1 MIRVLHVIVALT
13 AGGAEAML
21 AKLVGRM
28 DRARFEPI
36 VVSMTD
42 RGALGGIIEETGTE
56 LIALGMRRRFPD
68 PRGFFRFRSLVRER
82 KPDIIQSWMYHADVL
97 TALACRGTATPFLW
111 NIRCSDMNMGDYS
124 ALSALTI
131 RAAAHLSPRPAGVV
145 VNSIAG
151 REYHQRIGYRPRAWY
166 FIPNGFD
173 LTRFRPDAEARREI
187 RAEVGIDD
195 QTPLVGLISRFD
207 PMKDHAGFFEAAT
220 MVARQTG
227 AHFLLAGAGVE
238 ESNAALCRLF
248 ATPDLQGRVHLL
260 GYRGDVDR
268 MMAALD
274 VNVLS
279 SAYGEG
285 FPNVIGEAMASG
297 AICVTTDVGD
307 AAMIVGDYG
316 FIVPPRDPGALA
328 DAITT
333 AIRLPSGERLALER
347 KSRQRVEEHF
357 SVDAVVLQYED
368 LYEAIT
374 RGAVS

>member
-28 DRARFEPI
+28 DRTRFEST

-42 RGALGGIIEETGTE
+42 RGPLGDIIEQTGTE
-56 LIALGMRRRFPD
+56 LIALGMRRGFPD
-68 PRGFFRFRSLVRER
+68 PRGFIRFRSLVRGR
-82 KPDIIQSWMYHADVL
+82 KPDLIQSWMYHADVL
-97 TALACRGTATPFLW
+97 TALTCRGTGTPFLW
-111 NIRCSDMNMGDYS
+111 NVRCSDMNMSDYS

-131 RAAAHLSPRPAGVV
+131 RAAAHLSPWPAGIV

-151 REYHQRIGYRPRAWY
+151 REYHQRIGYQPRAWY

-173 LTRFRPDAEARREI
+173 LTRFRPNAEARREI
-187 RAEVGIDD
+187 RAEAGIHE

-207 PMKDHAGFFEAAT
+207 PMKDHAGFFEAAA
-220 MVARQTG
+220 MVARRTG

-248 ATPDLQGRVHLL
+248 ANPDLQGRVHLL

-297 AICVTTDVGD
+297 TICVTTDAGD
-307 AAMIVGDYG
+307 AGMIVGDCG
-316 FIVPPRDPGALA
+316 FVVPPREPAALA
-328 DAITT
+328 DAITA

-347 KSRQRVEEHF
+347 RSRQRIEEHF
-357 SVDAVVLQYED
+357 SVDAVVRQYQD

-374 RGAVS
+374 RGTAS

>member
-28 DRARFEPI
+28 DRTRFEST

-42 RGALGGIIEETGTE
+42 RGALGDIIEETGTE
-56 LIALGMRRRFPD
+56 LIALGMRRGFPD
-68 PRGFFRFRSLVRER
+68 PRGFIRLRSLLRER
-82 KPDIIQSWMYHADVL
+82 QPDVIQSWMYHADVL
-97 TALACRGTATPFLW
+97 TALTCRGTATPFLW
-111 NIRCSDMNMGDYS
+111 NVRCSDMNMGDYS

-131 RAAAHLSPRPAGVV
+131 RAAAHLSPWPAGIV

-173 LTRFRPDAEARREI
+173 LTRFRPNAEARREI
-187 RAEVGIDD
+187 RAEAGIHE

-207 PMKDHAGFFEAAT
+207 PMKDHAGFFEAAA
-220 MVARQTG
+220 MVARRTG

-238 ESNAALCRLF
+238 ESNAAICRLF

-297 AICVTTDVGD
+297 TICVTTDAGD
-307 AAMIVGDYG
+307 AGMIVGDCGYV
-316 FIVPPRDPGALA
+316 VPPREPAALA
-328 DAITT
+328 DAIT
-333 AIRLPSGERLALER
+333 AALHLPAGERLALER
-347 KSRQRVEEHF
+347 KSRQRIEEHF
-357 SVDAVVLQYED
+357 SVDAVVRQYQD

-374 RGAVS
+374 RGTAS